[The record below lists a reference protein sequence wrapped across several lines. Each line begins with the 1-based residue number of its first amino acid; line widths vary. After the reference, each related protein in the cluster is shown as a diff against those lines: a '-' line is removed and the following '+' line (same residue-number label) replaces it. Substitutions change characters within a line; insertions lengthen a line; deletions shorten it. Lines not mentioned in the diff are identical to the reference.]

1 MRTCPECGEDTEAG
15 YAEPCTECG
24 FSPTGEPEIEAEA
37 PPPEIET
44 QAPPPEPE
52 VAKKK
57 RPALRGLIWLV
68 VLGAAI
74 GAERLGIFDQ
84 PPGPDPGE
92 VEQAIADQARQNG
105 IEVTVDC
112 PDDADQTA
120 VEESFRCTV
129 TSASGEAVTIRVT
142 NHEDNFE
149 WQTGPLSLLS

>member
-1 MRTCPECGEDTEAG
+1 VRTCPACGEDTEAG

-24 FSPTGEPEIEAEA
+24 FSPTGEQELEAEA
-37 PPPEIET
+37 PPPELET
-44 QAPPPEPE
+44 EAPPPEPE
-52 VAKKK
+52 VAKKR
-57 RPALRGLIWLV
+57 RPALRGLIWLL

-84 PPGPDPGE
+84 PSGPDPGE

-129 TSASGEAVTIRVT
+129 TSASGETVTIRVI
-142 NHEDNFE
+142 NHEDTYE
-149 WQTGPLSLLS
+149 WRTGPLSLLS